1 MTTLT
6 LTVEVPTGEEMA
18 RVNDAMRS
26 HFGQVEDAGEMR
38 DLTDLEVLAKLKD
51 QIRGFI
57 VETTKQVEA
66 QAAAK
71 AAVLAVAPINA
82 S

>member
-6 LTVEVPTGEEMA
+6 LTVEVPTGEEMT

-38 DLTDLEVLAKLKD
+38 DLTDLEVLAKLED

-71 AAVLAVAPINA
+71 AAVLAVSPINA
-82 S
+82 T

>member
-6 LTVEVPTGEEMA
+6 LTVEVPTGEEMT

-26 HFGQVEDAGEMR
+26 HFGQVEDEGVMR
-38 DLTDLEVLAKLKD
+38 DLTDLEVLAKLED

-71 AAVLAVAPINA
+71 AAVLAVSPINA

>member
-6 LTVEVPTGEEMA
+6 LTVEVPTGEEMT

-38 DLTDLEVLAKLKD
+38 DLTDLEVLAKLED

-71 AAVLAVAPINA
+71 AAVLAVSPINA